1 VLSTSRELFQRRFDR
16 LRDTVLV
23 EVVDLIERSTA
34 EFHPTSRLHEM
45 ASYHYGTGGKR
56 VRAMIPLLFADAVG
70 RSPRELVPFSAACE
84 ILHNATLVHDD
95 LQDGDRLR
103 RGAPTV
109 WVKYGAPS
117 AINLGDAMLY
127 HTIALAQR
135 MDVAAEQ
142 KLQIISFI
150 IDSALRVIEGQEQE
164 FRLMAKPEPEL
175 EDYFRM
181 VEGKTSGLFALP
193 LVGAAKL
200 LGSSQQLIDG
210 LLEASR
216 HLGVVFQL
224 QDDLLDVYGQ
234 KGRER
239 PGSDIAE
246 GKISALSAYCL
257 KLASPEDR
265 RWFREVLVRERTEVN
280 DDEIDKA
287 ILLYESSGAR
297 QRVLEDLERHRLCA
311 VSSEHLQEYPEI
323 CDLLSSIASWFLEP
337 IGDLVQ

>member
-1 VLSTSRELFQRRFDR
+1 VLSTSRELFQHRFNR
-16 LRDTVLV
+16 LRDTFLV
-23 EVVDLIERSTA
+23 EVVELIEHSTA
-34 EFHPTSRLHEM
+34 QFHPASRLNEM
-45 ASYHYGTGGKR
+45 AIYHYGTGGKR

-70 RSPRELVPFSAACE
+70 RSPRSLVPFSAACE

-103 RGAPTV
+103 RGVPTV

-135 MDVAAEQ
+135 MDVGDDR
-142 KLQIISFI
+142 KLEIITFI

-175 EDYFRM
+175 EDYFQM

-200 LGSSQQLIDG
+200 LDSPPQLIEG

-216 HLGVVFQL
+216 HLGVLFQL

-239 PGSDIAE
+239 LGSDIAE

-257 KLASPEDR
+257 KLASADER
-265 RWFREVLVRERTEVN
+265 SWFREVLGRERSRVT
-280 DDEIDKA
+280 DEEIARA
-287 ILLYESSGAR
+287 ISLYETSGAR
-297 QRVLEDLERHRLCA
+297 QRVIEDLERHRLGA
-311 VSSEHLQEYPEI
+311 VSSEHLQAYPEI
-323 CDLLSSIASWFLEP
+323 CGLLSSIASWFLDP
-337 IGDLVQ
+337 IADVLT